1 MTNISLF
8 SPLQL
13 GELSLTN
20 RVVMAPM
27 TRSRAKP
34 DGTPT
39 PEMTD
44 YYRQRAGAGLIISEG
59 IQPSADGQGYC
70 RSPGLHTPEQKTAW
84 TEIASAVTDAGGQ
97 LVAQLMHVGRV
108 ASAHNK
114 QNGARTLA
122 PSALQAPGE
131 MYTDTAGMQ
140 PHDTPEAMT
149 HQDISQ
155 TISDYVS
162 AAKMARRAGF
172 EGIELH
178 ATSGY
183 LPAQF
188 LSTGTNK
195 RSDAYG
201 GTLAGRLKFVLEL
214 IGALSAAIGAGRVG
228 LRICPG
234 NPFNGLSD
242 DDPRETFSAL
252 LEEIN
257 GASLA
262 YLHVIR
268 MDSTGIDNFEL
279 ARNHFSGPLMF
290 NDSFDL
296 AEASAFI
303 EQGRCDCVSFG
314 RPFVANPDLVQRFK
328 SGAALAKFNPKTLY
342 TPGPAGYSD
351 YPAAT

>member
-1 MTNISLF
+1 MTKTSLF

-13 GELSLTN
+13 GELSLAN

-39 PEMTD
+39 PEMMD

-70 RSPGLHTPEQKTAW
+70 RSPGLHSPNHETAW
-84 TEIASAVTDAGGQ
+84 TDIVSAVTGAGGQ
-97 LVAQLMHVGRV
+97 MVAQLMHVGRI

-114 QNGARTLA
+114 QDGARTLA

-131 MYTDTAGMQ
+131 MYTDAAGMQ

-149 HQDISQ
+149 HEDISQ
-155 TISDYVS
+155 TINEYVA

-172 EGIELH
+172 AGIELH

-188 LSTGTNK
+188 LSTGTNQ
-195 RSDAYG
+195 RTDGYG
-201 GTLAGRLKFVLEL
+201 GSLAGRLNFVLEL
-214 IGALSAAIGAGRVG
+214 LGALGAAIGSGRVG

-234 NPFNGLSD
+234 NPFNALED
-242 DDPRETFSAL
+242 DNPEETFTAL
-252 LEEIN
+252 LKEI
-257 GASLA
+257 SSYKLA

-268 MDSTGIDNFEL
+268 MASTGIDNFDL
-279 ARNHFSGPLMF
+279 ARTNFSGPLML
-290 NDSFDL
+290 NDSFSQEE
-296 AEASAFI
+296 AEAYI
-303 EQGRCDCVSFG
+303 QKGLGDCISFG
-314 RPFVANPDLVQRFK
+314 RAFIANPDLVQRFQ
-328 SGAALAKFNPKTLY
+328 SGTPLSKFSGKTLY
-342 TPGPAGYSD
+342 TPGPEGYSD
-351 YPAAT
+351 YPVAT